1 MSTIN
6 NSILSTLK
14 EKPQRYKKHRKHTRA
29 AKACSS
35 CRTKKT
41 RCLWVNGTVK
51 CLRCLSLNIP
61 CSLEKSHESVSNTRK
76 EEGQREDSGIE
87 IRGDRDK
94 RLDEISDDVKSLIE
108 LFKRRVP
115 TSRTEIL
122 PTLDIA
128 RNQSKFSESHIPIN
142 MTGDLNGV
150 ASASSM
156 NMMAILAMKQS
167 NGNAVGFENSLPR
180 TILAGMGYVGTE
192 SAIRSTNPVITGI
205 LSRQEGTELLRIF
218 TDRYGRWIS
227 FPESYKTENI
237 YEKTLSRCPL
247 LFTVMCALAL
257 KYGDPVLKE
266 RCYLRLLRV
275 IKYDL
280 SQTMLNPPLCL
291 EYIQVLVILSLYGT
305 NLSESLSVDLCL
317 DSWEL
322 SSQALSIFMKMN
334 RLGLYSRLY
343 SVEDVEPEF
352 NELTVH
358 RIWNIMVLVHL
369 AYCLLLGRKSNFSL
383 AVLCTRDVSQFGMS
397 TKFDY
402 RIVSECSIYSAIYK
416 FTILN
421 ASRQTTVEEIEN
433 WMHHWDFMF
442 GKPLNQFIEIDFHW
456 VWILLY
462 LKEGGFTFNGQSL
475 SFTVAGDASSS
486 AEGSKLQAME
496 NHAYKVLELIDT
508 IKDDSYFAFL
518 SDQIHLIV
526 FFVSI
531 VSIELLSCRI
541 NKSKELM
548 TAVKESATG
557 KVLVLLLRYIYRLR
571 KVSTTNEHPF
581 FKFSTILEQ
590 SLTSKF
596 DKQDLEATGLY
607 SENAGISGTPYTFED
622 PGDEE
627 EEAQELGQL

>member
-1 MSTIN
+1 M
-6 NSILSTLK
+6 
-14 EKPQRYKKHRKHTRA
+14 
-29 AKACSS
+29 
-35 CRTKKT
+35 
-41 RCLWVNGTVK
+41 
-51 CLRCLSLNIP
+51 
-61 CSLEKSHESVSNTRK
+61 
-76 EEGQREDSGIE
+76 
-87 IRGDRDK
+87 
-94 RLDEISDDVKSLIE
+94 
-108 LFKRRVP
+108 
-115 TSRTEIL
+115 
-122 PTLDIA
+122 
-128 RNQSKFSESHIPIN
+128 
-142 MTGDLNGV
+142 
-150 ASASSM
+150 
-156 NMMAILAMKQS
+156 
-167 NGNAVGFENSLPR
+167 
-180 TILAGMGYVGTE
+180 
-192 SAIRSTNPVITGI
+192 
-205 LSRQEGTELLRIF
+205 
-218 TDRYGRWIS
+218 
-227 FPESYKTENI
+227 
-237 YEKTLSRCPL
+237 
-247 LFTVMCALAL
+247 
-257 KYGDPVLKE
+257 
-266 RCYLRLLRV
+266 
-275 IKYDL
+275 
-280 SQTMLNPPLCL
+280 
-291 EYIQVLVILSLYGT
+291 
-305 NLSESLSVDLCL
+305 
-317 DSWEL
+317 
-322 SSQALSIFMKMN
+322 
-334 RLGLYSRLY
+334 
-343 SVEDVEPEF
+343 
-352 NELTVH
+352 
-358 RIWNIMVLVHL
+358 
-369 AYCLLLGRKSNFSL
+369 
-383 AVLCTRDVSQFGMS
+383 
-397 TKFDY
+397 
-402 RIVSECSIYSAIYK
+402 SECSIYSAIYK

-548 TAVKESATG
+548 TAAKESATG

-596 DKQDLEATGLY
+596 NKQDLEATGLY